1 MCAELT
7 ASCMSTGQPRY
18 YLLLTGIHRFLA
30 PLFTSIANLLG
41 TSTPPTAMIQLKPG
55 IPPASLSKPSH
66 SAARRKNRMER
77 KKNGGLRFKRVFSD
91 PAIAPFDQIEWGRRT
106 AEITDDGG
114 RVIFKQ
120 EDIEVPKNWSA
131 LATKIAVSKYFY
143 GDIANGTDPYKGG
156 RETSVRQLIHR
167 VTRTITDCGIADS
180 YFADAEA
187 AETFYDELTWL
198 CLNQHGAFNS
208 PVWFNVGLYHQYGV
222 GKGAGAG
229 NYFYNSETGE
239 AERATSQ
246 YEYPQG
252 SACFIQ
258 SVGDTMEDIMRLATS
273 EAMLFKFGSGT
284 GTDLS
289 SLRSTREKL
298 SGGGKPSGP
307 LSFLKVYD
315 KIANVVKSGGKTRR
329 AAKMNTLKDW
339 HPDIEEFIDA
349 KQNEEKKA
357 WALIEQGYDGSYN
370 GDAYGSVMY
379 QNENLSVRVSDEF
392 MNAAVDGREWVTK
405 NVRDG
410 SPCDK
415 KDARGLLRK
424 IAEGTYICGDP
435 GMQFDSTIH
444 KWHTCKGTGRQNSTN
459 PCSEYLFP
467 DNTACN
473 LASLN
478 LMKFKGED
486 EVFDVERF
494 KAAVRLFI
502 TAQEILVDNASYPI
516 KEIAENSHIFRT
528 LGLGYANLG
537 SLIMSYGYGYD
548 TVEGRALCGAI
559 TAIMTGEAYE
569 QSALLAKTMGPF
581 PGYREARCS
590 GVSKPAAK
598 DNVASMLEVIELHRE
613 AVEEIPDVE
622 EFGYLK
628 KEATRAWDRATDL
641 GKRHGYRNAQV
652 TVLAPTGTI
661 SFLMDCDTT
670 GIEPDIALV
679 KYKLLAGGGMLKIVN
694 QTIRPALEHLGYA
707 EDEIARSIEHVD
719 LFDTIEDAT
728 PGADHSA
735 VLAGRA
741 EAGRFYPTP
750 LRAEHLPIFDCAF
763 RAHLGERSL
772 HYMAHLRMMAAAQPF
787 LSGAIS
793 KTVNMPENATV
804 DDIMNTYVEG
814 WRLGLK
820 SIAIYRDGSKR
831 SAPLN
836 TRKTRDMGAFDGAM
850 DVIAKP
856 EELQKLILE
865 LEEEIA
871 MLRSRLDQPIRHRMP
886 DTRMSLTHRFEIAG
900 HEGYITVGLYED
912 GQPGEL
918 LITMWKEGSTI
929 GGLMDTVGTLTSI
942 ALQYGVPLESLV
954 KKFAYQRFEPSG
966 FTKNPDIRNA
976 TSITDYVFRYLG
988 CQFIKGY
995 KEATS
1000 PNRAQPEFPLKEIAE
1015 MEKKAIN
1022 RPVAEL
1028 PRTAEKELID
1038 VITSHSPGEGNPKVI
1053 TTGYTYADRVK
1064 EALGNMFMDIVCSH
1078 CGSDKVI
1085 RAGACGVCTECG
1097 TSQGCS

>member
-1 MCAELT
+1 
-7 ASCMSTGQPRY
+7 
-18 YLLLTGIHRFLA
+18 
-30 PLFTSIANLLG
+30 
-41 TSTPPTAMIQLKPG
+41 MIQLKPG
-55 IPPASLSKPSH
+55 IPPASLNQPRS
-66 SAARRKNRMER
+66 SADRQTNKTA
-77 KKNGGLRFKRVFSD
+77 KKTNKGLHFERVFSD
-91 PAIAPFDQIEWGRRT
+91 VTLSPFDQIQWERRT
-106 AEITDDGG
+106 AEITDDSGK
-114 RVIFKQ
+114 VIFKQ
-120 EDIEVPKNWSA
+120 DDIEVPKSWSA

-143 GDIANGTDPYKGG
+143 GDIGNGTDPYKGG

-167 VTRTITDCGIADS
+167 VTRTIADWGIADG
-180 YFADAEA
+180 YFADSQA
-187 AETFYDELTWL
+187 AEIFHNELTWL
-198 CLNQHGAFNS
+198 CLNQFGAFNS

-229 NYFYNSETGE
+229 NYFYNRETGK
-239 AERATSQ
+239 AERAASQ

-258 SVGDTMEDIMRLATS
+258 SVDDTMEDIMRLAMS
-273 EAMLFKFGSGT
+273 EAMLFKYGSGT

-315 KIANVVKSGGKTRR
+315 QVANVVKSGGKTRR

-349 KQNEEKKA
+349 KQKEEKKA

-392 MNAAVDGREWVTK
+392 MDAAVEGREWWTRRVT
-405 NVRDG
+405 DG
-410 SPCDK
+410 KQCERK
-415 KDARGLLRK
+415 EARALLRK
-424 IAEGTYICGDP
+424 IAEGTWICGDP
-435 GMQFDSTIH
+435 GMQFDTTIH
-444 KWHTCKGTGRQNSTN
+444 KWHTCKGTDRQNSTN
-459 PCSEYLFP
+459 PCSEYLFL

-486 EVFDVERF
+486 GVFNVERF
-494 KAAVRLFI
+494 KAAARIFI

-548 TVEGRALCGAI
+548 SAEGRALCGAI
-559 TAIMTGEAYE
+559 TSMMTGEAYE
-569 QSALLAKTMGPF
+569 QSARMAETLGAF
-581 PGYREARCS
+581 PGYKDARCN
-590 GVSKPAAK
+590 GVSKPVAK
-598 DNVASMLEVIELHRE
+598 NNVASMLEVIDLHRC
-613 AVEEIPDVE
+613 AVNEIPDIE
-622 EFGYLK
+622 EFAYLK
-628 KEATRAWDRATDL
+628 KDAAKTWRRATEL

-694 QTIRPALEHLGYA
+694 QTVKPALENLGYNS
-707 EDEIARSIEHVD
+707 EEIDRIIAYID
-719 LFDTIEDAT
+719 AFDTIEDVT
-728 PGADHSA
+728 DSDGSTIFSGLKP
-735 VLAGRA
+735 
-741 EAGRFYPTP
+741 
-750 LRAEHLPIFDCAF
+750 EHLPIFDCAF
-763 RAHLGERSL
+763 KPFKGERSL
-772 HYMAHLRMMAAAQPF
+772 NYMAHLRMMAAAQPF

-793 KTVNMPENATV
+793 KTVNLPEAATV

-820 SIAIYRDGSKR
+820 SVAIYRDASKR

-836 TRKTRDMGAFDGAM
+836 TRKTKDMGTVAAGDDSGLSA
-850 DVIAKP
+850 DSATDA
-856 EELQKLILE
+856 LQKRVLE
-865 LEEEIA
+865 LEQELTA
-871 MLRSRLDQPIRHRMP
+871 LRGQLDQPVRHRMP
-886 DTRMSLTHRFEIAG
+886 DTRISLTYKFEIAG
-900 HEGYITVGLYED
+900 HEGYITVGLFDD
-912 GQPGEL
+912 GEPGEL
-918 LITMWKEGSTI
+918 FITMAKEGSTI

-966 FTKNPDIRNA
+966 FTKNPDIRSA
-976 TSITDYVFRYLG
+976 TSITDYVFRWLG

-995 KEATS
+995 KEATAPHRGQS
-1000 PNRAQPEFPLKEIAE
+1000 ELPLKELAE
-1015 MEKKAIN
+1015 MEKKAVN
-1022 RPVAEL
+1022 RPVSDL

-1038 VITSHSPGEGNPKVI
+1038 VITSHSPNEGNPKMLSK
-1053 TTGYTYADRVK
+1053 GYTHADRVK
-1064 EALGNMFMDIVCSH
+1064 VALGNMFMGIVCSV

-1085 RAGACGVCTECG
+1085 RAGACGVCMQCG

>member
-1 MCAELT
+1 M
-7 ASCMSTGQPRY
+7 SC
-18 YLLLTGIHRFLA
+18 
-30 PLFTSIANLLG
+30 
-41 TSTPPTAMIQLKPG
+41 
-55 IPPASLSKPSH
+55 
-66 SAARRKNRMER
+66 
-77 KKNGGLRFKRVFSD
+77 
-91 PAIAPFDQIEWGRRT
+91 
-106 AEITDDGG
+106 
-114 RVIFKQ
+114 
-120 EDIEVPKNWSA
+120 
-131 LATKIAVSKYFY
+131 
-143 GDIANGTDPYKGG
+143 
-156 RETSVRQLIHR
+156 
-167 VTRTITDCGIADS
+167 
-180 YFADAEA
+180 
-187 AETFYDELTWL
+187 
-198 CLNQHGAFNS
+198 
-208 PVWFNVGLYHQYGV
+208 
-222 GKGAGAG
+222 
-229 NYFYNSETGE
+229 
-239 AERATSQ
+239 
-246 YEYPQG
+246 
-252 SACFIQ
+252 
-258 SVGDTMEDIMRLATS
+258 
-273 EAMLFKFGSGT
+273 
-284 GTDLS
+284 
-289 SLRSTREKL
+289 TREKL

-315 KIANVVKSGGKTRR
+315 QVANVVKSGGKTRR

-349 KQNEEKKA
+349 KQKEEKKA

-379 QNENLSVRVSDEF
+379 QNENLSVRVSNEF
-392 MNAAVDGREWVTK
+392 MHAALNGEEWWTRR
-405 NVRDG
+405 VRDG
-410 SPCDK
+410 SPCER
-415 KDARGLLRK
+415 KDAQTLLHK

-444 KWHTCKGTGRQNSTN
+444 KWHTCKGTDRQNSTN
-459 PCSEYLFP
+459 PCSEYLFL

-478 LMKFKGED
+478 LMKFKTADGE
-486 EVFDVERF
+486 FDVERF
-494 KAAVRLFI
+494 KAAVRIFI
-502 TAQEILVDNASYPI
+502 TAQEIIVDSASYPI

-537 SLIMSYGYGYD
+537 SLVMSYGYGYD
-548 TVEGRALCGAI
+548 SVEGRALCGAV

-581 PGYREARCS
+581 PGYRDARCS
-590 GVSKPAAK
+590 GVSKPVAK
-598 DNVASMLEVIELHRE
+598 DNVASMLEVIDLHRA
-613 AVEEIPDVE
+613 AVDEIPDVE
-622 EFGYLK
+622 EFANLK
-628 KEATRAWDRATDL
+628 KEAAHAWNRAADL

-694 QTIRPALEHLGYA
+694 QTIRPALEHLGYD
-707 EDEIARSIEHVD
+707 EDEIASIVEHVD
-719 LFDTIEDAT
+719 LFDTIEDAR
-728 PGADHSA
+728 PGADHAA

-741 EAGRFYPTP
+741 EAGRLYPTP

-772 HYMAHLRMMAAAQPF
+772 HYLAHLRMMAAAQPF

-793 KTVNMPENATV
+793 KTVNMPESATV
-804 DDIMNTYVEG
+804 DDIMNTYLEG

-836 TRKTRDMGAFDGAM
+836 TKKTRDMGFDSAM
-850 DVIAKP
+850 DATAEP
-856 EELQKLILE
+856 EDLQKRILE

-871 MLRSRLDQPIRHRMP
+871 MLRTRLDQPIRHRMP

-918 LITMWKEGSTI
+918 FITMSKEGSTI

-1000 PNRAQPEFPLKEIAE
+1000 PNRAQSEFPLKEIAE
-1015 MEKKAIN
+1015 MEKKAVN

-1028 PRTAEKELID
+1028 PRTAERELID
-1038 VITSHSPGEGNPKVI
+1038 VITNDSPGEGSPKI
-1053 TTGYTYADRVK
+1053 ISSGYTHAERVK

>member
-1 MCAELT
+1 
-7 ASCMSTGQPRY
+7 
-18 YLLLTGIHRFLA
+18 
-30 PLFTSIANLLG
+30 
-41 TSTPPTAMIQLKPG
+41 MIQLKPG
-55 IPPASLSKPSH
+55 ISASQFNKGRKGR
-66 SAARRKNRMER
+66 ARARIRR
-77 KKNGGLRFKRVFSD
+77 GTGTQRAGLHFKRVFSD
-91 PAIAPFDQIEWGRRT
+91 AKSAPFDEMEWERRI

-114 RVIFKQ
+114 KIIFKQ
-120 EDIEVPKNWSA
+120 DNIEVPADWSE

-143 GDIANGTDPYKGG
+143 GDIANGTDPEKGG

-167 VTRTITDCGIADS
+167 VTRTIADWGLLDG
-180 YFADAEA
+180 YFADAQTA
-187 AETFYDELTWL
+187 DLFYDELTWL

-208 PVWFNVGLYHQYGV
+208 PVWFNVGLYQQYGI
-222 GKGAGAG
+222 GNGAGEG
-229 NYFYNSETGE
+229 NYFYNRETGT
-239 AERATSQ
+239 ADRAATQ

-258 SVGDTMEDIMRLATS
+258 SVDDTMEDIMRLATS
-273 EAMLFKFGSGT
+273 EAMLFKYGSGT
-284 GTDLS
+284 GSDLS
-289 SLRSTREKL
+289 TLRSTREKL

-315 KIANVVKSGGKTRR
+315 QVANVVKSGGKTRR

-349 KQNEEKKA
+349 KQKEEKKA

-392 MNAAVDGREWVTK
+392 MHAALEDREWWTRR
-405 NVRDG
+405 VRDG
-410 SPCDK
+410 SPCER
-415 KDARGLLRK
+415 KDARTLLRK
-424 IAEGTYICGDP
+424 IAEGTHICGDP

-459 PCSEYLFP
+459 PCSEYLFL

-478 LMKFKGED
+478 LMKFKKADGM
-486 EVFDVERF
+486 FDVERF
-494 KAAVRLFI
+494 KAAVRIFI
-502 TAQEILVDNASYPI
+502 TAQEIIVDNASYPV

-537 SLIMSYGYGYD
+537 SLVMSYGYGYD
-548 TVEGRALCGAI
+548 SVEGRALCGAI
-559 TAIMTGEAYE
+559 TAVMTGEAYE

-598 DNVASMLEVIELHRE
+598 DNVASMLEVIDLHRD
-613 AVEEIPDVE
+613 AVEEIPEAE
-622 EFGYLK
+622 EFAYLK
-628 KEATRAWDRATDL
+628 KEAAHAWDRAADL

-694 QTIRPALEHLGYA
+694 QTIRPALQHLGYA
-707 EDEIARSIEHVD
+707 EEEIARIIEHVD

-735 VLAGRA
+735 VLAGTA
-741 EAGRFYPTP
+741 EAGRLYPTP

-772 HYMAHLRMMAAAQPF
+772 HYIAHLRMMAAAQPF

-836 TRKTRDMGAFDGAM
+836 TRKTRDMGSLDGVI
-850 DVIAKP
+850 DVTV
-856 EELQKLILE
+856 EREDLHNRILE
-865 LEEEIA
+865 LENEIA
-871 MLRSRLDQPIRHRMP
+871 ILRGRPFRHRMS
-886 DTRMSLTHRFEIAG
+886 DTRMSLTHKFEIAG
-900 HEGYITVGLYED
+900 HEGYITVGLFDD
-912 GQPGEL
+912 GEPGEL
-918 LITMWKEGSTI
+918 FITMAKEGSTI

-966 FTKNPDIRNA
+966 FTKNPDIRSA
-976 TSITDYVFRYLG
+976 TSITDYVFRWLG

-995 KEATS
+995 KEATAPHRGQS
-1000 PNRAQPEFPLKEIAE
+1000 ELPLKELAE
-1015 MEKKAIN
+1015 MEKKAVN
-1022 RPVAEL
+1022 RPVSDL

-1038 VITSHSPGEGNPKVI
+1038 VITSHSPNEGNPKMLSK
-1053 TTGYTYADRVK
+1053 GYTHADRVK
-1064 EALGNMFMDIVCSH
+1064 VALGNMFMGIVCSV

-1085 RAGACGVCTECG
+1085 RAGACGVCMQCG

>member
-1 MCAELT
+1 
-7 ASCMSTGQPRY
+7 
-18 YLLLTGIHRFLA
+18 
-30 PLFTSIANLLG
+30 
-41 TSTPPTAMIQLKPG
+41 MIQLKPG
-55 IPPASLSKPSH
+55 IRPSSLNRPQKSSL
-66 SAARRKNRMER
+66 RIKNRGVKT
-77 KKNGGLRFKRVFSD
+77 KKKKRGLRFERVFSD
-91 PAIAPFDQIEWGRRT
+91 AKVAPFDQIDWERRT
-106 AEITDDGG
+106 AEITDDSGK
-114 RVIFKQ
+114 VIFKQ
-120 EDIEVPKNWSA
+120 ESIEVPKSWSA

-156 RETSVRQLIHR
+156 REMSVRQLMHR
-167 VTRTITDCGIADS
+167 VTRTITDWGIADG
-180 YFADAEA
+180 YFANAEEA
-187 AETFYDELTWL
+187 KIFYDELTWL
-198 CLNQHGAFNS
+198 CVNQHGAFNS
-208 PVWFNVGLYHQYGV
+208 PVWFNVGLYHQYGI
-222 GKGAGAG
+222 GRGAGLG
-229 NYFYNSETGE
+229 NYFYNRQTGV
-239 AERATSQ
+239 AERAATQ

-258 SVGDTMEDIMRLATS
+258 SVDDTMEDIMRLATS
-273 EAMLFKFGSGT
+273 EAMLFKYGSGT
-284 GTDLS
+284 GSDLS

-315 KIANVVKSGGKTRR
+315 QVANVVKSGGKTRR

-349 KQNEEKKA
+349 KQKEEKKA

-392 MNAAVDGREWVTK
+392 MEAAVQDREWWTRK
-405 NVRDG
+405 VRDG
-410 SPCDK
+410 KPCERK
-415 KDARGLLRK
+415 EARGLLRK
-424 IAEGTYICGDP
+424 IAEGTHICGDP

-444 KWHTCKGTGRQNSTN
+444 KWHTCKGTDRQNSTN
-459 PCSEYLFP
+459 PCSEYLFL

-486 EVFDVERF
+486 GVFDVERF
-494 KAAVRLFI
+494 KAATRVYI

-548 TVEGRALCGAI
+548 SVEGRALCGAI
-559 TAIMTGEAYE
+559 TSIMTGEAYR
-569 QSALLAKTMGPF
+569 QSAELAKVMGPF
-581 PGYREARCS
+581 PGYRDARCC
-590 GVSKPAAK
+590 GVPKPVAK
-598 DNVASMLEVIELHRE
+598 NNIAPMHDVIELHRS
-613 AVEEIPDVE
+613 AVNEIADNE
-622 EFGYLK
+622 EFDYLK
-628 KEATRAWDRATDL
+628 KEAAKTWDHAAAS

-694 QTIRPALEHLGYA
+694 QTVSPALEKLGYNS
-707 EDEIARSIEHVD
+707 EEIERIVAHID
-719 LFDTIEDAT
+719 AFDTIEDVPDT
-728 PGADHSA
+728 DGSIISSGLKP
-735 VLAGRA
+735 
-741 EAGRFYPTP
+741 
-750 LRAEHLPIFDCAF
+750 EHLPIFDCAF
-763 RAHLGERSL
+763 KAYKGERSL
-772 HYMAHLRMMAAAQPF
+772 GYMAHLRMMAAAQPF

-793 KTVNMPENATV
+793 KTVNMPDTATV
-804 DDIMNTYVEG
+804 DEIMDTYIEG

-820 SIAIYRDGSKR
+820 AIAIYRDGSKR

-836 TRKTRDMGAFDGAM
+836 TRKTKDMGAVDHEAVAVL
-850 DVIAKP
+850 DRD
-856 EELQKLILE
+856 E
-865 LEEEIA
+865 LENRLIE
-871 MLRSRLDQPIRHRMP
+871 LDQEVATLRGRLNQPTRHRMP

-918 LITMWKEGSTI
+918 FITMSKEGSTI

-942 ALQYGVPLESLV
+942 ALQYGVPLQSLV

-976 TSITDYVFRYLG
+976 TSITDYVFRWLG
-988 CQFIKGY
+988 CQFIQGY

-1000 PNRAQPEFPLKEIAE
+1000 PNRAQGELPMKEILE
-1015 MEKKAIN
+1015 MEKKAVN
-1022 RPVAEL
+1022 RPVPDL

-1038 VITSHSPGEGNPKVI
+1038 VITSHAPNEGAPHVASNGH
-1053 TTGYTYADRVK
+1053 THAERVQ
-1064 EALGNMFMDIVCSH
+1064 EALGNMYMDVLCSH
-1078 CGSDKVI
+1078 CGSDKVV

>member
-1 MCAELT
+1 
-7 ASCMSTGQPRY
+7 
-18 YLLLTGIHRFLA
+18 
-30 PLFTSIANLLG
+30 
-41 TSTPPTAMIQLKPG
+41 MIQLKPG
-55 IPPASLSKPSH
+55 IPPASLNKPTH
-66 SAARRKNRMER
+66 SASRRKTRIER

-91 PAIAPFDQIEWGRRT
+91 ARVAPFEQIEWEKRT
-106 AEITDDGG
+106 AEITDDSGK
-114 RVIFKQ
+114 VIFKQ
-120 EDIEVPKNWSA
+120 ENIEVPKTWSA

-143 GDIANGTDPYKGG
+143 GDIANGTDPHKGG
-156 RETSVRQLIHR
+156 REMSVRQLIHR
-167 VTRTITDCGIADS
+167 VTRTITDWGIADG
-180 YFADAEA
+180 YFADEET

-222 GKGAGAG
+222 GQGAGLG
-229 NYFYNSETGE
+229 NYFYNRETGH
-239 AERATSQ
+239 AERARSQ

-258 SVGDTMEDIMRLATS
+258 NVGDTMEDIMRLATS
-273 EAMLFKFGSGT
+273 EAMLFKYGSGT

-315 KIANVVKSGGKTRR
+315 QVANVVKSGGKTRR

-339 HPDIEEFIDA
+339 HPDVEEFIDA
-349 KQNEEKKA
+349 KQKEERKA
-357 WALIEQGYDGSYN
+357 WALIEQGYDGSFN
-370 GDAYGSVMY
+370 GEAYGSVMY

-392 MNAAVDGREWVTK
+392 MDAAIAGREWWTKRVT
-405 NVRDG
+405 DG
-410 SPCDK
+410 KPCEK
-415 KDARGLLRK
+415 KDARTLLRK
-424 IAEGTYICGDP
+424 IAEGTHICGDP
-435 GMQFDSTIH
+435 GMQFDTTIH
-444 KWHTCKGTGRQNSTN
+444 KWHTCKGTDRQNSTN
-459 PCSEYLFP
+459 PCSEYLFL

-478 LMKFKGED
+478 LMKFKSPEGD
-486 EVFDVERF
+486 FDVERF
-494 KAAVRLFI
+494 KSAVRIFI
-502 TAQEILVDNASYPI
+502 TAQEIIVDNASYPI
-516 KEIAENSHIFRT
+516 REIAENSHIFRT

-548 TVEGRALCGAI
+548 SVEGRALCGAI
-559 TAIMTGEAYE
+559 TSIMTGEAYAE
-569 QSALLAKTMGPF
+569 SARMARTMGPF
-581 PGYREARCS
+581 PGYRDSRAS
-590 GVSKPAAK
+590 GVAKPVAK
-598 DNVASMLEVIELHRE
+598 DNVAPMLQVIELHRW
-613 AVEEIPDVE
+613 AVRQIPDAK
-622 EFGYLK
+622 EFAYLK
-628 KEATRAWDRATDL
+628 EEAASTWDNAAEV

-694 QTIRPALEHLGYA
+694 QTIKPALEKLGYGS
-707 EDEIARSIEHVD
+707 DEIERIVAHID
-719 LFDTIEDAT
+719 AFDTIEDVIDTDA
-728 PGADHSA
+728 
-735 VLAGRA
+735 
-741 EAGRFYPTP
+741 PTISSG
-750 LRAEHLPIFDCAF
+750 LKSEHLPIFDCAF
-763 RAHLGERSL
+763 KAFKGESSL
-772 HYMAHLRMMAAAQPF
+772 HYLAHLNMMAAAQPF

-793 KTVNMPENATV
+793 KTVNMPESATI

-836 TRKTRDMGAFDGAM
+836 TKKTRDMGFEGAM
-850 DVIAKP
+850 DATAEP
-856 EELQKLILE
+856 EDLQKRILE

-871 MLRSRLDQPIRHRMP
+871 MLRTRLDQPIRHRMP

-918 LITMWKEGSTI
+918 FITMSKEGSTI

-976 TSITDYVFRYLG
+976 TSITDYIFRWLA

-1000 PNRAQPEFPLKEIAE
+1000 PNKGQADLPMKELAQID
-1015 MEKKAIN
+1015 KASIN
-1022 RPVAEL
+1022 RPVSDLQREI
-1028 PRTAEKELID
+1028 PSIID
-1038 VITSHSPGEGNPKVI
+1038 VITHKNGSEGEPHLNGAPE
-1053 TTGYTYADRVK
+1053 THADRVK
-1064 EALGNMFMDIVCSH
+1064 DAIGNMFMDITCSN
-1078 CGSDKVI
+1078 CGSSKVI
-1085 RAGACGVCTECG
+1085 RAGACGCCTECG

>member
-1 MCAELT
+1 
-7 ASCMSTGQPRY
+7 
-18 YLLLTGIHRFLA
+18 
-30 PLFTSIANLLG
+30 
-41 TSTPPTAMIQLKPG
+41 MIQLKPG
-55 IPPASLSKPSH
+55 IPPTSLKSSRR
-66 SAARRKNRMER
+66 SADRRRKEVR
-77 KKNGGLRFKRVFSD
+77 KKSGGLRFQRVFSD
-91 PAIAPFDQIEWGRRT
+91 PAVAPFDQIEWERRT
-106 AEITDDGG
+106 AEITDDSAK
-114 RVIFKQ
+114 VIFKQ
-120 EDIEVPKNWSA
+120 ENVEVPKSWSA

-143 GDIANGTDPYKGG
+143 GDIAHGTDPYRGG
-156 RETSVRQLIHR
+156 REMSVRQLIHR
-167 VTRTITDCGIADS
+167 VTRTITDWGVADG
-180 YFADAEA
+180 YFADADS

-198 CLNQHGAFNS
+198 CVNQHGAFNS
-208 PVWFNVGLYHQYGV
+208 PVWFNVGLYHQYGI
-222 GKGAGAG
+222 GKNAGAG
-229 NYFYNSETGE
+229 NYFYNRETKQ
-239 AERATSQ
+239 AERAPTQ

-258 SVGDTMEDIMRLATS
+258 NVEDTMEDIMRLATS

-289 SLRSTREKL
+289 TLRSTREKL

-315 KIANVVKSGGKTRR
+315 QVANVVKSGGKTRR

-349 KQNEEKKA
+349 KQREERKA

-392 MNAAVDGREWVTK
+392 MDAALAGKEWWTRRVIDGQ
-405 NVRDG
+405 
-410 SPCDK
+410 PCEC
-415 KDARGLLRK
+415 KDARTLLRRV
-424 IAEGTYICGDP
+424 AEGTWVCGDP
-435 GMQFDSTIH
+435 GMQFDTTIH
-444 KWHTCKGTGRQNSTN
+444 KWHTCKGTDRQNSTN
-459 PCSEYLFP
+459 PCSEYLFL

-478 LMKFKGED
+478 LMKFKAADGR
-486 EVFDVERF
+486 FDVERF
-494 KAAVRLFI
+494 KAAVRVFI
-502 TAQEILVDNASYPI
+502 TAQEIIVDNASYPI

-548 TVEGRALCGAI
+548 SIEGRALCGAV
-559 TAIMTGEAYE
+559 TAIMTGEAYAE
-569 QSALLAKTMGPF
+569 SAQLARAIGPF
-581 PGYREARCS
+581 PGYKDARCA
-590 GVSKPAAK
+590 GVAKPVAK
-598 DNVASMLEVIELHRE
+598 SNVDSMLDVIELHRC
-613 AVEEIPDVE
+613 AVNDIPDAD
-622 EFGYLK
+622 EFAYLK
-628 KEATRAWDRATDL
+628 KEAAATWKRAADL

-694 QTIRPALEHLGYA
+694 QTIKPALEKLDYTS
-707 EDEIARSIEHVD
+707 DEIDRIIAHID
-719 LFDTIEDAT
+719 AFDTIEDVLDSDGT
-728 PGADHSA
+728 PITSG
-735 VLAGRA
+735 LK
-741 EAGRFYPTP
+741 P
-750 LRAEHLPIFDCAF
+750 EHLSIFDCAF
-763 RAHLGERSL
+763 KPFKGERSL
-772 HYMAHLRMMAAAQPF
+772 NYMAHLRMMAAAQPF

-793 KTVNMPENATV
+793 KTVNLPESATV
-804 DDIMNTYVEG
+804 DDVMNSYVEG

-820 SIAIYRDGSKR
+820 SIAIYREGSKR

-836 TRKTRDMGAFDGAM
+836 TRKTRDMGATSE
-850 DVIAKP
+850 DVDVALDVTVDR
-856 EELQKLILE
+856 EDLQKRILE
-865 LEEEIA
+865 LEGEISE
-871 MLRSRLDQPIRHRMP
+871 LRAKVDKPIRHRMP

-912 GQPGEL
+912 NQPGEL
-918 LITMWKEGSTI
+918 FITMSKEGSTI

-976 TSITDYVFRYLG
+976 TSITDYVFRWLA

-1000 PNRAQPEFPLKEIAE
+1000 PNRGQAELPLKEISE

-1022 RPVAEL
+1022 RPVADL

-1038 VITSHSPGEGNPKVI
+1038 VVTNHSPNEGNPQPVPN
-1053 TTGYTYADRVK
+1053 GSSYADRVQ
-1064 EALGNMFMDIVCSH
+1064 EALGNMFMDIICSH

>member
-1 MCAELT
+1 
-7 ASCMSTGQPRY
+7 
-18 YLLLTGIHRFLA
+18 
-30 PLFTSIANLLG
+30 
-41 TSTPPTAMIQLKPG
+41 MIQLKHG
-55 IPPASLSKPSH
+55 ISH
-66 SAARRKNRMER
+66 SSLTKAHKPNGRRRRSEKKRSKNA
-77 KKNGGLRFKRVFSD
+77 GLRFERIFSN
-91 PAIAPFDQIEWGRRT
+91 PSVAPFDQIEWEHRT
-106 AEITDDGG
+106 AEITDDSGK
-114 RVIFKQ
+114 VIFKQ
-120 EDIEVPKNWSA
+120 EGVEVPKSWSA

-143 GDIANGTDPYKGG
+143 GDIAHGTDPRQAG

-167 VTRTITDCGIADS
+167 VTRTIADWGLADG

-187 AETFYDELTWL
+187 AEVFYDELTWL
-198 CLNQHGAFNS
+198 CLNQYAAFNS
-208 PVWFNVGLYHQYGV
+208 PVWFNLGLYHEYGI
-222 GKGAGAG
+222 GKNAGAG
-229 NYFYNSETGE
+229 NYFYNRTTGQ
-239 AERATSQ
+239 AERAATQ
-246 YEYPQG
+246 YEYPQA

-258 SVGDTMEDIMRLATS
+258 SVDDTMEDIMRLATS
-273 EAMLFKFGSGT
+273 EAMLFKYGSGT
-284 GTDLS
+284 GSDLS

-315 KIANVVKSGGKTRR
+315 QVANVVKSGGKTRR

-349 KQNEEKKA
+349 KQKEEKKA

-392 MNAAVDGREWVTK
+392 MEAALENREWWTRR
-405 NVRDG
+405 VRDG
-410 SPCDK
+410 QPCERK
-415 KDARGLLRK
+415 EARALLRK
-424 IAEGTYICGDP
+424 IAEGTHVCGDP
-435 GMQFDSTIH
+435 GMQFDTTIH
-444 KWHTCKGTGRQNSTN
+444 KWHTCKGTDRQNSTN
-459 PCSEYLFP
+459 PCSEYLFL

-478 LMKFKGED
+478 LMKFKTADGGFNLD
-486 EVFDVERF
+486 RF
-494 KAAVRLFI
+494 KAAVRVLI
-502 TAQEILVDNASYPI
+502 TAQEILVDNASYPT

-528 LGLGYANLG
+528 LGLGYSNLG

-548 TVEGRALCGAI
+548 SIEGRALCGAI
-559 TAIMTGEAYE
+559 TAVMTGEAYE
-569 QSALLAKTMGPF
+569 QSAVLARALAPF
-581 PGYREARCS
+581 PGYRDARAS
-590 GVSKPAAK
+590 GVAKPAAK
-598 DNVASMLEVIELHRE
+598 DNVASMLEVIGLHRC
-613 AVEEIPDVE
+613 AVSDIPDVE
-622 EFGYLK
+622 EFAYLK
-628 KEATRAWDRATDL
+628 EEAAKTWERAARL
-641 GKRHGYRNAQV
+641 GRRYGFRNAQV

-661 SFLMDCDTT
+661 SFFMDCDTT
-670 GIEPDIALV
+670 GIEPDLALV

-694 QTIRPALEHLGYA
+694 QTVKPALEKLGYNS
-707 EDEIARSIEHVD
+707 EEIERIIAHID
-719 LFDTIEDAT
+719 AFDTIEDV
-728 PGADHSA
+728 PDADGTTISSG
-735 VLAGRA
+735 LK
-741 EAGRFYPTP
+741 P
-750 LRAEHLPIFDCAF
+750 EHLPVFDCAF
-763 RAHLGERSL
+763 KPHKGMRALS
-772 HYMAHLRMMAAAQPF
+772 YMAHLRMMAAAQPF

-793 KTVNMPENATV
+793 KTVNLPESASI
-804 DDIMNTYVEG
+804 DEIMNSYVEG

-820 SIAIYRDGSKR
+820 SIAIYREGSKR

-836 TRKTRDMGAFDGAM
+836 TRKTKDMGSGESDTVM
-850 DVIAKP
+850 DVAVVR
-856 EELQKLILE
+856 EHFQKRVLD
-865 LEEEIA
+865 LEEE
-871 MLRSRLDQPIRHRMP
+871 LRQARSLADQPVRHRMS
-886 DTRMSLTHRFEIAG
+886 DTRMSLTHKFEIAG

-918 LITMWKEGSTI
+918 FIHMAKEGSTI
-929 GGLMDTVGTLTSI
+929 GGLMDTVGTLTSV

-976 TSITDYVFRYLG
+976 TSITDYVFRWLG

-1000 PNRAQPEFPLKEIAE
+1000 PGRGQPELPLKEIPE

-1022 RPVAEL
+1022 RPVADL

-1038 VITSHSPGEGNPKVI
+1038 VVTDPLPDDDCPSNNGANGSSHAE
-1053 TTGYTYADRVK
+1053 RVR
-1064 EALGNMFMDIVCSH
+1064 EALGTMFMGITCSV